1 MKNSKNPGLKSDLIA
16 LGLLLGLI
24 LLFFSRLFFPEPQ
37 IFATSEIGANDIWYL
52 NFPLKN
58 FLNTSL
64 KAGQLPVW
72 DPYRNNG
79 FPDLAEGQIG
89 TFNWYNLLAFR
100 FLPPIHAF
108 NLGFIVMFFQAALG
122 MYLFARVKKMSR
134 GAAFLTAFIYTFSGF
149 FITHISHFNLLQTS
163 SFLPLIF
170 YAVEKILVKPKLTWV
185 LVLSILVSQQLFSG
199 FPQMVFIT
207 LIGLTIYLGYRL
219 ATKEISWRKIW
230 VIGASLIFALIISA
244 AQILPT
250 LELLPISHRSTGLNV
265 TELLFYKF
273 PPKHILSF
281 LNPFAFGNPQ
291 LGTYPHFKDFDG
303 SLFWENTGYIGILPL
318 ILAAIALMKI
328 KKISAG
334 FGHLLALCFMFLLII
349 GGAGPLY
356 FLLTIPPFSFFRF
369 PSRFLLIFLFTLALL
384 AGYGLDLLTAII
396 RRKSPRLWLTGVV
409 LFISVANLFYIWWFY
424 HPTVSFRKYAAQ
436 PQVMQLLNRKEL
448 GSIYTYLKN
457 ARAWDEFFQT
467 GSQRPER
474 YLDLRNE
481 LAPNLNL
488 VFELPTVDAYAA
500 SITPKRL
507 YYYNGL
513 LATAYHIATDSAAL
527 GQMEMKLLNLR
538 HTTQI
543 LTPIPLTNSD
553 LKLKGKID
561 LPTLDKSSLYIYQN
575 PAALPKYYLVRKY
588 RLSETLEDFQTQLN
602 QTDFDLKNEVILEKP
617 VNLPI
622 NQTQLEAKITPLK
635 ETTNEVQLEVSTN
648 QPAILVLANSY
659 YPGWKAFVN
668 DKSTD
673 VFPVNVFNQGLLIP
687 EGQHQIKMRF
697 QPQSVFLGLTI
708 SLMTYGLICFYLSR
722 IMVKHQYSKK

>member
-507 YYYNGL
+507 YYYN
-513 LATAYHIATDSAAL
+513 
-527 GQMEMKLLNLR
+527 
-538 HTTQI
+538 
-543 LTPIPLTNSD
+543 
-553 LKLKGKID
+553 KID